1 METMAQAQRHAKAQA
16 KGSNPGFYWL
26 LGAIAIVGVGLLVW
40 QMRRG
45 GAVSIPAN
53 VEVLASDT
61 AGFRGYTLGSDS
73 APVTVVEYGD
83 YQCPGCG
90 TFSVV
95 TMPDVKSRL
104 IDAGRIKWIYRDFPL
119 DEIHPNARIA
129 AHAAACAYEQEKFW
143 PVHSLIFQGQRD
155 WSLGNATRVLRGYA
169 EAAGADLGAYDE
181 CMETARYAGR
191 IEASKQEG
199 IRLGVRSTPS
209 FLIGDRLYE
218 NMNYDTM
225 RRLVDSAIA
234 AQPAS

>member
-1 METMAQAQRHAKAQA
+1 MAQAQRHAKAQP
-16 KGSNPGFYWL
+16 KGGSSGFYWL
-26 LGAIAIVGVGLLVW
+26 LGAIALVGAGLLAW
-40 QMRRG
+40 QMRRS

-73 APVTVVEYGD
+73 APVTVVEFGD
-83 YQCPGCG
+83 YQCPGCA
-90 TFSVV
+90 TFSLV
-95 TMPDVKSRL
+95 TMPDVKTRL

-119 DEIHPNARIA
+119 DDIHPSARIS
-129 AHAAACAYEQEKFW
+129 AHAAACAEEQGKFW

-155 WSLGNATRVLRGYA
+155 WAFGNATRVLRGYA
-169 EAAGADLGAYDE
+169 EAAGADVDAYDA
-181 CMETARYAGR
+181 CMESARYAGR

-199 IRLGVRSTPS
+199 VRLGVRSTPS

-225 RRLVDSAIA
+225 RKLVDSLSA
-234 AQPAS
+234 AQPTS